1 MTKETMW
8 RYVVLYAALAW
19 LSVSGP
25 VFAQE
30 PSPPLGQIVGW
41 KSFSV
46 ASTYYEMPAAA
57 KATWFQTNFPETQ
70 LLSNNTR
77 ILDFWCFAM
86 FDVVPAAF
94 DVVNMAIVVDD
105 FTMLF
110 RLLGRQ

>member
-57 KATWFQTNFPETQ
+57 KATWFQTNFPQNPTFIKQ
-70 LLSNNTR
+70 YKDTGLLV
-77 ILDFWCFAM
+77 FCH
-86 FDVVPAAF
+86 V
-94 DVVNMAIVVDD
+94 
-105 FTMLF
+105 
-110 RLLGRQ
+110 